1 MSKSS
6 RRASVMLPWFG
17 VGMVRLWYSILDGRV
32 ASYYRYQVSVLL
44 YDAGDDTL
52 DQQNEAM

>member
-6 RRASVMLPWFG
+6 RRASVMSPWFG

-32 ASYYRYQVSVLL
+32 ASYYRYQVSAHL
-44 YDAGDDTL
+44 YEAGDHDL
-52 DQQNEAM
+52 DQHNEAT